1 MESTFIGFDK
11 TANFSYETM
20 SGVPCTRCANHCN
33 RSIVSFSTGGSW
45 TTGNRCERG
54 EADPL
59 RRGGGEEAANLI
71 EERCR
76 MLVSEY
82 RYTPVREPQGK
93 VIGLPRVLEFYDS
106 MPFWST
112 FFRALGYE
120 VRISDVRT
128 LPHYERGQQF
138 VASDTI
144 CFPAKL
150 VHAHVLQLCEAGVD
164 RVFFPY
170 VMHQPAEGPIK
181 SSCYMCS
188 VLQGYPMVVR
198 NSQNPE
204 SQFYP
209 LAMDTPT
216 FHFFSRRDRRR
227 QICAYASE
235 TLHIDPREALE
246 AYGQAEKALLMFRR
260 MLREKTT
267 NAIKQS
273 SNNTFVAVLAGRPY
287 QFDPMVEHGVSWML
301 TRMGVPVVPLDGL
314 EGLDRV
320 DLRNTRIEITNN
332 FHTRILAAADL
343 VARTPG
349 LQLVQLVSF
358 GCGHDAV
365 LCDEVVRIMHEV
377 GGKSPLQLKVDES
390 AASGALGIR
399 LRSFV
404 ESVSHSSNNAITQS
418 SNQIPDPF
426 PTKYTKPDKRLR
438 TLFIPNISREVSVML
453 DAIFAS
459 EGFRVQTVPV
469 GGIDQI
475 HTGKR
480 YSHNDICF
488 PAQMV
493 IGELIEAL
501 RASGLPQEEMAVG
514 MVKFQC
520 DCRMSNYAALL
531 RKALDA
537 AGYDR
542 VPVMT
547 TDPTDSKQAHPGVH
561 LLGVR
566 SVLKAVWG
574 FQMMN
579 ILQELARKI
588 SPYELVAGSTDRL
601 LTQSVEAIAAD
612 LAQSIR
618 AARRKFDTAVR
629 AFAALQYDRSRP
641 KPRVLV
647 TGELLVTYH
656 PGSNFNIERYLE
668 QNGMEAV
675 FPRVTDQLCKDFLAS
690 MEEIRRFHADIPK
703 YPFAISRAFD
713 LIQDSLE
720 KTALLHPLYRKAA
733 KPAEI
738 YEGVRHIIPLTLS
751 CGEGWLMAA
760 EIEHYARQGVTRF
773 VILQPF
779 GCLPNHI
786 SGRGVVKRLKAAH
799 PGISILPLDL
809 DPDTSYAN
817 VENRLQM
824 LIMSANSK

>member
-54 EADPL
+54 EADPTP
-59 RRGGGEEAANLI
+59 RIGGEEPANLV

-128 LPHYERGQQF
+128 LPQYERGLQY

-164 RVFFPY
+164 RLFFPY

-235 TLHIDPREALE
+235 ALHIDPREALE

-287 QFDPMVEHGVSWML
+287 QFDPMVEHGVSRML

-390 AASGALGIR
+390 AATGALGIR

-404 ESVSHSSNNAITQS
+404 ESVSHSSNNAIKQS

-537 AGYDR
+537 AGYDS

-574 FQMMN
+574 FQMMD

-588 SPYELVAGSTDRL
+588 RPYELVAGSTDRL
-601 LTQSVEAIAAD
+601 LAQSIEAIAAD

-618 AARRKFDTAVR
+618 AARRKFDAAVR
-629 AFAALQYDRSRP
+629 AFAALQYDRSQP

-675 FPRVTDQLCKDFLAS
+675 FPRVTDQLRKDFLAS

-703 YPFAISRAFD
+703 YPFAVSRAFD

-720 KTALLHPLYRKAA
+720 KTALQHPLYRKAA

-760 EIEHYARQGVTRF
+760 EIEHYAREGVTRF

-824 LIMSANSK
+824 LIMSNSK

>member
-1 MESTFIGFDK
+1 MKSSFIGFD
-11 TANFSYETM
+11 ALQGFGYETH
-20 SGVPCTRCANHCN
+20 SGVACQGCANHCS

-59 RRGGGEEAANLI
+59 PRTGSEKPVNLVA
-71 EERCR
+71 ERCR
-76 MLVSEY
+76 MLTMDYGHMALRPLQKETV
-82 RYTPVREPQGK
+82 
-93 VIGLPRVLEFYDS
+93 GLPLVLEFHDS

-112 FFRALGYE
+112 FFRALGYRI
-120 VRISDVRT
+120 RISSVTT
-128 LPHYERGQQF
+128 LPEYERGLPY

-150 VHAHVLQLCEAGVD
+150 VHAHVLQLCEAGVE
-164 RVFFPY
+164 RIFFPY

-204 SQFYP
+204 SQYP
-209 LAMDTPT
+209 SMIFDTPT
-216 FHFFSRRDRRR
+216 FHFFSDRDRRR
-227 QICAYASE
+227 QICAYAVR
-235 TLHIDPREALE
+235 TLHAQPDEAAE
-246 AYGQAEKALLMFRR
+246 AYRQSEAALLMFRR
-260 MLREKTT
+260 MLRQKSAEVMC
-267 NAIKQS
+267 S
-273 SNNTFVAVLAGRPY
+273 RHPMVAVLAGRPY
-287 QFDPMVEHGVSWML
+287 QYDPMVEHGVSKML
-301 TRMGVPVVPLDGL
+301 AKMGVPVIPADGL
-314 EGLDRV
+314 EGLDKV
-320 DLRNTRIEITNN
+320 DLSNTRIEITNN
-332 FHTRILAAADL
+332 FHTRILASADV
-343 VARTPG
+343 VARNPG
-349 LQLVQLVSF
+349 LELVQLVSF

-365 LCDEVVRIMHEV
+365 LCDEVVRIMQEV

-390 AASGALGIR
+390 AAAGAIGIR
-399 LRSFV
+399 VKSFV
-404 ESVSHSSNNAITQS
+404 ESVGNRKERIGLQRELPTA
-418 SNQIPDPF
+418 F
-426 PTKYTKPDKRLR
+426 PVKYFKADKQLR
-438 TLFIPNISREVSVML
+438 TLFIPNISEEVSMML
-453 DAIFAS
+453 QAIFAS
-459 EGFRVQTVPV
+459 EGFRVQTVPI
-469 GGIDQI
+469 GGIEQI

-501 RASGLPQEEMAVG
+501 RGSGLPLEEMAVG

-537 AGYDR
+537 AGYGR

-547 TDPTDSKQAHPGVH
+547 TDPADSKQAHPGVR
-561 LLGVR
+561 LLGIR
-566 SVLKAVWG
+566 SVLRAVWG
-574 FQMMN
+574 FQMMD

-588 SPYELVAGSTDRL
+588 RPYETVAGVTDSL
-601 LTQSVEAIAAD
+601 LQA
-612 LAQSIR
+612 SIR
-618 AARRKFDTAVR
+618 NIAGAIGHGIAYARRAFSTAIGD
-629 AFAALQYDRSRP
+629 FIGLPYDRSHL

-656 PGSNFNIERYLE
+656 PGSNFEIGHYLE
-668 QNGMEAV
+668 ANGMETI
-675 FPRVTDQLCKDFLAS
+675 FPRVTDQLRKDFLAS
-690 MEEIRRFHADIPK
+690 MEEIKEFDADIPK
-703 YPFAISRAFD
+703 YPFAVSKAFD
-713 LIQDSLE
+713 LIQDRLE
-720 KTALLHPLYRKAA
+720 KIAVRHPLYEKAA

-738 YEGVRHIIPLTLS
+738 YEGVRHIIPRTLS

-760 EIEHYARQGVTRF
+760 EIEHYAREGVKQF

-786 SGRGVVKRLKAAH
+786 CGRGVVKRLKTAH
-799 PGISILPLDL
+799 PDISILPLDL

-824 LIMSANSK
+824 LIMSN

>member
-11 TANFSYETM
+11 TASFSYETL

-59 RRGGGEEAANLI
+59 PRIGGEEPANLV

-128 LPHYERGQQF
+128 LPQYERGLQY

-204 SQFYP
+204 SQYYP

-273 SNNTFVAVLAGRPY
+273 GDNTFVAVLAGRPY
-287 QFDPMVEHGVSWML
+287 QFDPMVEHGVSRML

-390 AASGALGIR
+390 AATGALGIR

-404 ESVSHSSNNAITQS
+404 ESVKPISPISPTKPISP
-418 SNQIPDPF
+418 IPDPF

-574 FQMMN
+574 FQMMD
-579 ILQELARKI
+579 ILQDLARKI
-588 SPYELVAGSTDRL
+588 RPYELVAGSTDRL
-601 LTQSVEAIAAD
+601 LAQSIEAIAAD
-612 LAQSIR
+612 LAQSIH

-629 AFAALQYDRSRP
+629 AFAALQYNRSVP

-668 QNGMEAV
+668 QNGMEVV
-675 FPRVTDQLCKDFLAS
+675 FPRVTDQLRKDFLAS

-703 YPFAISRAFD
+703 YPFAVSKAFD
-713 LIQDSLE
+713 LIQDNLE

-760 EIEHYARQGVTRF
+760 EIEHYAREGVTRF

-824 LIMSANSK
+824 LIMANSK